1 MSMTEDRNDLWRRA
15 QLWPAEAA
23 SLLKQIDLGQL
34 QRQDREDKTANYARS
49 PYSQEQIQQSD
60 VWRSNCVA
68 ALEALGQQ
76 PSPGAAQHAYSSL
89 NAGYISPYMTT
100 QIGDKINPVMDRW
113 RTSDANDVI
122 ASYLNYIVHFSPS
135 MIAAHNAMI
144 FLPKVETQI
153 ETMKVAKLGLNTNLC
168 IADQACRLIDKT
180 LPKSQEKER
189 LIFSLS
195 SAGTDI
201 VTGVLLENTT
211 PSSDHDIKDFILKK
225 LFANPWPH
233 GYVIEEYIDYIITYM
248 EKGDLLSALK
258 EKNPEDFIISG
269 TLEVYTHV
277 VRDFER
283 NPADMPDDDYSNA
296 IEILFRLID
305 HLRERELSFSE
316 LEHLADIYNQVFSW
330 TEGAM
335 LSEMSTETDENDRL
349 RSRSE
354 DCEAAQK
361 VLDVFDYSPNKNKLD
376 AALSATDSNNFFQAF
391 EIVAHTR
398 DIALF
403 DVIFAATK
411 NASRPR
417 HLNLLAQQIVNEE
430 QASRAIDWAITRFY
444 ISESGYSPFSAAS
457 GYNETLHALIK
468 VAGDY
473 PGLGGPLILA
483 GLDYGTTSHDQS
495 AKALLNWPIHMWP
508 ENAHSKLKQAVKNA
522 ERTLGLLTEA
532 QAKLNTKSE

>member
-1 MSMTEDRNDLWRRA
+1 MTKDLNDLWRKA
-15 QLWPAEAA
+15 ELWPANAA
-23 SLLKQIDLGQL
+23 SLREQIELGQL
-34 QRQDREDKTANYARS
+34 QHQGHEDNLAGYAQS
-49 PYSQEQIQQSD
+49 PYAQEQIQQSD
-60 VWRSNCVA
+60 IWKSECVA
-68 ALEALGQQ
+68 VLEALGQQ
-76 PSPGAAQHAYSSL
+76 PTPAAAQHAYKALS
-89 NAGYISPYMTT
+89 AGYLSPYMTLNA
-100 QIGDKINPVMDRW
+100 GDKINPVMDRW
-113 RTSDANDVI
+113 RTSDANDII
-122 ASYLNYIVHFSPS
+122 ASYLQFILNFAPS
-135 MIAAHNAMI
+135 IIAVHNAMI
-144 FLPKVETQI
+144 FLPKVQTQI
-153 ETMKVAKLGLNTNLC
+153 ETDQVVKLGLNTNYCL
-168 IADQACRLIDKT
+168 ADQACRLIDKA
-180 LPKSQEKER
+180 LPKSKEKER

-201 VTGVLLENTT
+201 VTAILLENTT
-211 PSSDHDIKDFILKK
+211 PSSDRDIKDFILKK
-225 LFANPWPH
+225 LFATPWPH
-233 GYVIEEYIDYIITYM
+233 GYVIEDYIDYIITYM
-248 EKGDLLSALK
+248 EKGDLLSAVK
-258 EKNPEDFIISG
+258 EDNPEDFIIRG
-269 TLEVYTHV
+269 TLEIYTHV

-283 NPADMPDDDYSNA
+283 NPTDMLGDDYSNA

-335 LSEMSTETDENDRL
+335 LSEMSTETDESDWL

-361 VLDVFDYSPNKNKLD
+361 VLDVFDYPPNKNKLD

-398 DIALF
+398 DVALF
-403 DVIFAATK
+403 DVIFAATE

-430 QASRAIDWAITRFY
+430 QASRAIDWAITRFH
-444 ISESGYSPFSAAS
+444 ISESGYSPIAGAS
-457 GYNETLHALIK
+457 GYNETLHALID

-483 GLDYGTTSHDQS
+483 GLNYGTTSHDQS
-495 AKALLNWPIHMWP
+495 AKALLNWPLHMWP
-508 ENAHSKLKQAVKNA
+508 ENAHGKLKQAVKNT

-532 QAKLNTKSE
+532 QAKLGKKPE